1 MKMHCNALAANNV
14 MQQQQQQTG
23 LFHRCQGVTGVYA
36 SLFAAGSEP
45 APNQLA

>member
-14 MQQQQQQTG
+14 MQQQQQTG

-36 SLFAAGSEP
+36 SLFAAGSE
-45 APNQLA
+45 LARS